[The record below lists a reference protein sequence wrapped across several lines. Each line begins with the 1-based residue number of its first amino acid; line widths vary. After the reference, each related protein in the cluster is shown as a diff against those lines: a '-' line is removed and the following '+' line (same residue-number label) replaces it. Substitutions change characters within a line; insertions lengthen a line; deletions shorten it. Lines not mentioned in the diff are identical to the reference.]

1 MEKSNEQLKYGDT
14 VVPVLRENC
23 REIYAALEP
32 PAATPYIV
40 APHGAQI
47 QSIVDFFVPLIPKVE
62 ELRADMQKRFAK
74 GSYGKCAYRTGDV
87 AYVMGRPFML
97 RVYPLNTS
105 GGKVKAARG
114 RATAKFSVD
123 STVSLL
129 TLYVVH
135 AKNFDEARVAF
146 NAYAQRVIG
155 KNALDMVHR
164 FNAQLRPGEGDP
176 PVRLRAM
183 RDRFASF
190 EAGAIWLSND
200 IVPYPPECLAYAIWR
215 ALESRKTVSDVE
227 ADEMLGK
234 AIGEWKRAA
243 DILAKRAKPYS
254 NQ

>member
-1 MEKSNEQLKYGDT
+1 MEEQREQLKYNDT
-14 VVPVLRENC
+14 VVPIMRQNC
-23 REIYAALEP
+23 QEIYAALEP

-40 APHGAQI
+40 APHGAQV
-47 QSIVDFFVPLIPKVE
+47 QSIVDFFVPLIPKME
-62 ELRADMQKRFAK
+62 ELRSDMKKRFAK

-123 STVSLL
+123 SSVSLL

-155 KNALDMVHR
+155 KNALMIAHQ
-164 FNAQLRPGEGDP
+164 FNEKLRPGEADP

-183 RDRFASF
+183 RDKFASF
-190 EAGAIWLSND
+190 EAGALWISND
-200 IVPYPPECLAYAIWR
+200 IVPYPPDCLAYAIWR
-215 ALESRKTVSDVE
+215 ALESRATIGGFE
-227 ADEMLGK
+227 A
-234 AIGEWKRAA
+234 GELLDKSIPGWKQASEL
-243 DILAKRAKPYS
+243 LAKRAKPYS